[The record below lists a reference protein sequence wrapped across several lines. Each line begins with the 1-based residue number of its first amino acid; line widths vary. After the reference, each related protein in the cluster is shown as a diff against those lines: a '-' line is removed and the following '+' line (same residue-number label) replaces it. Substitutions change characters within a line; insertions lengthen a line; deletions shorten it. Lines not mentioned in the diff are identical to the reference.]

1 MYFPFYIAQR
11 YLRTGSKNN
20 AINIISR
27 IASVGIIIGSMSLFV
42 VLSVFS
48 GLKEFSLSFS
58 NNFDP
63 DLKIFPKKGK
73 IITVNSQQLDKLKK
87 LKGIKFYSNIIEEKV
102 LFMYKGKEHVAEIKG
117 VDNQFN
123 QVNKIQK
130 AIYQGQWLVP
140 ETPQVVMGNVIAN
153 KLSLGLFDLNNTL
166 EIYVPRP
173 GKGTITNP
181 ETAFNKSNL
190 IPVGIYSIN
199 DDLDAKYVY
208 TDLRLTQDLLE
219 YKKNEVSAIEIKTD
233 SLANEDIIISDLTKI
248 FKNKVVIKN
257 RTQLND
263 SLHKMLNTENTAIYL
278 IFTLVIIMTLFTLAG
293 AIIMMILEKKNN
305 LQTLLNLGTTIKNI
319 QIIFLLQ
326 GSLITFIGGILGI
339 ALGFILILI
348 QDQFSLITITES
360 LPYPV
365 KIEAT
370 NILIVFA
377 TIMILGFTASF
388 IAGSRVTKNLLN
400 HNI

>member
-11 YLRTGSKNN
+11 YLRTASKNN

-27 IASVGIIIGSMSLFV
+27 IASVGIVIGSMSLFV

-73 IITVNSQQLDKLKK
+73 TITISSLQLDELKK
-87 LKGIKFYSNIIEEKV
+87 LNEIKFYSNVIEEKV
-102 LFMYKGKEHVAEIKG
+102 LFVYKGKEQVAEIKG

-130 AIYQGQWLVP
+130 AIYQGQWLIP
-140 ETPQVVMGNVIAN
+140 ETPQVVIGNGIAS

-166 EIYVPRP
+166 QIYAPRP
-173 GKGTITNP
+173 GKGSITNP

-190 IPVGIYSIN
+190 IPIGIYSIN
-199 DDLDAKYVY
+199 DDLDTKYVF
-208 TDLRLTQDLLE
+208 TDLQLTQDLLE
-219 YKKNEVSAIEIKTD
+219 YKKNQVSAIEIKMDT
-233 SLANEDIIISDLTKI
+233 LANEGVLTSKLSKI
-248 FKNKVVIKN
+248 FNHQIVIKN

-293 AIIMMILEKKNN
+293 AIIMMILEKKSN
-305 LQTLLNLGTTIKNI
+305 LKTLLNLGTTIQNI
-319 QIIFLLQ
+319 QLIFLLQ
-326 GSLITFIGGILGI
+326 GTLITFLGGIIGI
-339 ALGFILILI
+339 TTGFILVFI
-348 QDQFSLITITES
+348 QDQVSLIKITES

-365 KIEAT
+365 KIESE
-370 NILIVFA
+370 NILIVFG
-377 TIMILGFTASF
+377 TITILGFMASL
-388 IAGSRVTKNLLN
+388 IAGSRVTKKLLN
-400 HNI
+400 NNL